1 MHGSGSKTGEP
12 DVVFTSKNNALVSQ
26 PSGSGSSVVS
36 PHRLTSVEKDKLK
49 CDHCGDKS
57 HTINTCWALHGIPDW
72 KKEWRRLKREQLG
85 SKAHVAD
92 TTTHIAVATS
102 RHGDLAAAPALA
114 MTTTSGTSQSFAPP
128 PSPGNSSPLP
138 PALQALLVILQL
150 CTPLSDVHMRINSSL
165 TFDTILHNHQTS
177 KAYSI
182 RNGPTMFTKFDL
194 SSPPVSRGLPIT
206 RVICR
211 MELQDILVNAV
222 GSDIVRNNSKVVDF
236 IEEPSKVTVILEDG
250 QQYHGDVLVGA
261 DGIWSKVRSKLFGRQ
276 EAKYSNYT
284 CYSGMTKFVPPY
296 IDSVGYRIFLGLN
309 QYFVALNVGNGNMQW
324 FAFHK
329 QPPMSSDPPEGKKKK
344 LLEEIFGK
352 WCDEVVA
359 LIEETP
365 ESMILQRDIYDRDMI
380 YAWGIGRVALL
391 GDAAH
396 PLQPNLGQGGCMA
409 IEDCYQLI
417 HELDQVPNTS
427 SDAICLALRRYA
439 KKRIRRV
446 GIVHAATRIASE
458 LLAMYQPCIH
468 ANKFKTGHMAHLS
481 TLQITNPAFRMGQAF
496 LQYLLPEFMTWL
508 IAGHGLSLKSQRER
522 ERERERERKG
532 SKTNLDDFSVRIEV
546 DNLPT

>member
-1 MHGSGSKTGEP
+1 MLASFQSLNSCIQNQSYGILDFRAKKYSKIRSYCVRCKSSLDPTLNEEKEGKRKLKILIAGGGIGGLVLALAAKHRGFEVEVFEKDLSLVRGEGQHRGP
-12 DVVFTSKNNALVSQ
+12 IQLVS
-26 PSGSGSSVVS
+26 S
-36 PHRLTSVEKDKLK
+36 
-49 CDHCGDKS
+49 
-57 HTINTCWALHGIPDW
+57 
-72 KKEWRRLKREQLG
+72 
-85 SKAHVAD
+85 
-92 TTTHIAVATS
+92 
-102 RHGDLAAAPALA
+102 ALA
-114 MTTTSGTSQSFAPP
+114 VLEAIDENVAKQIMEAGCVTGNRTNGFADGVSGEW
-128 PSPGNSSPLP
+128 
-138 PALQALLVILQL
+138 
-150 CTPLSDVHMRINSSL
+150 
-165 TFDTILHNHQTS
+165 
-177 KAYSI
+177 
-182 RNGPTMFTKFDL
+182 FTKFDL
-194 SSPPVSRGLPIT
+194 SSPAVSRGLPIT

-309 QYFVALNVGNGNMQW
+309 QCFVALDVGNGNMQW

-329 QPPMSSDPPEGKKKK
+329 QPPMSTDPPEGKKKK

-359 LIEETP
+359 LIQETP
-365 ESMILQRDIYDRDMI
+365 ENMILQRDIYDRDMI
-380 YAWGIGRVALL
+380 YSWGIGRVALL

-417 HELDQVPNTS
+417 HELDQVPNTG
-427 SDAICLALRRYA
+427 SDAICSALRRYA

-446 GIVHAATRIASE
+446 GIVHAATRMASE
-458 LLAMYQPCIH
+458 MLALYQPCIQ
-468 ANKFKTGHMAHLS
+468 FKTGPLAHLS
-481 TLQITNPAFRMGQAF
+481 TLQITHPAFPMARAF
-496 LQYLLPEFMTWL
+496 LQYLLPEFMTWM
-508 IAGHGLSLKSQRER
+508 IAGHG
-522 ERERERERKG
+522 
-532 SKTNLDDFSVRIEV
+532 
-546 DNLPT
+546 